1 MDVLEKSI
9 QLINLYDL
17 YQELL
22 TDKQKSYF
30 EDYYFNDYSI
40 TEISD
45 NSAVSRNAV
54 HDQLKRTA
62 AKLNDLESKIH
73 LYEISKKRQII
84 IKEIRNITDN
94 EKIQDLLN
102 ELEKVE

>member
-1 MDVLEKSI
+1 MNVLEKSI

-22 TDKQKSYF
+22 TDKQKGYF
-30 EDYYFNDYSI
+30 EDYYFNNYSI
-40 TEISD
+40 TEISE
-45 NSAVSRNAV
+45 NFEVSRNAV

-62 AKLNDLESKIH
+62 AKLNDLESKLH
-73 LYEISKKRQII
+73 LFDILKKRKAI
-84 IKEIRNITDN
+84 IKKIHEINN
-94 EKIQDLLN
+94 NKEIQNLLS